1 MKELK
6 RQRDIA
12 QSQLELER
20 KGKEQ
25 KVCAHIYEIP
35 KFYWDIH
42 ACTDCRGL
50 IPFSQVARCLSY
62 DAQEESTPS
71 KSVPK
76 SRRTIRKKD
85 NARQSLTSADRTA
98 LAQEIR
104 LFEKNQKKLGEEA
117 NQALDLIHKE
127 VTSHKLGDQQ
137 AAEKFAKMLS
147 EIRDMQKS
155 NLIPEETVVGDKA
168 SLKEE
173 INRLNSEEIA
183 AMEKKIER
191 VQKFIDT
198 LASSYQTDEETP
210 EFRTQMKKKRVLPF
224 GLSNSPNLQHMIR
237 APCSP
242 LSSSGAENK
251 APESSVVSARDIR
264 TPSKEGGT
272 PVSSSRQANS
282 VDVKRM
288 KRMFKNAAEEN
299 IRNIKDYVNGLK
311 ERVAKLQYQK
321 QLLLC
326 QVSFYKLVNC
336 RSVTRR
342 EEAFS
347 YLYIFLCVF
356 VVLR

>member
-1 MKELK
+1 MHNLSLNKKE
-6 RQRDIA
+6 
-12 QSQLELER
+12 
-20 KGKEQ
+20 KE
-25 KVCAHIYEIP
+25 KSRRYAHGYKIP
-35 KFYWDIH
+35 KFYWDMPVK
-42 ACTDCRGL
+42 L
-50 IPFSQVARCLSY
+50 ISEPFSQVARCLSY
-62 DAQEESTPS
+62 TAQEESTPR
-71 KSVPK
+71 KSVPR
-76 SRRTIRKKD
+76 SRRTSRVKRKD
-85 NARQSLTSADRTA
+85 NVRQSLTSADRTA

-137 AAEKFAKMLS
+137 SAEKFAKMLS

-155 NLIPEETVVGDKA
+155 NLIPEETVAGDEA
-168 SLKEE
+168 NLKEE

-183 AMEKKIER
+183 ALEKKLET
-191 VQKFIDT
+191 VQKFIDM
-198 LASSYQTDEETP
+198 LASSCQTDEETP

-242 LSSSGAENK
+242 LSSSGTENK
-251 APESSVVSARDIR
+251 APESNVVSARDSR
-264 TPSKEGGT
+264 TPSKEGT

-288 KRMFKNAAEEN
+288 KRMFTNAAEEN
-299 IRNIKDYVNGLK
+299 IRNIKDYVTGLK

-326 QVSFYKLVNC
+326 QVNFYKLVTLNQQLGSFFIYFC
-336 RSVTRR
+336 LSLGDRTGGKRDS
-342 EEAFS
+342 
-347 YLYIFLCVF
+347 
-356 VVLR
+356 